1 MQRAGITLFLSAV
14 FAALCVPAAPAT
26 AATVEDIRLWSE
38 NGKTRVVLDLSAPAD
53 HTLFTL
59 PRPDRVVVD
68 VRDSRLGDRLARL
81 PSGSGY
87 VRGIRAA
94 PRDGNDIRIVLDL
107 ERAVRPHSFSAGPYG
122 RYGDRLVID
131 LAEPGVPEAVKTVRP
146 RPDAE
151 PRDLVIAV
159 DPGHGGRDPGAIGQ
173 GRTREK
179 DVVLAIGRKLAARI
193 DAEPG
198 MRAVLVRKDD
208 RLVPLR
214 ERMEY
219 ARRHRADLFVSVH
232 ADAVRDKRARGS
244 SVWVLSLKG
253 ASDEASRRLAEQ
265 NNTHLIGGVELSD
278 KDEDLAS
285 VLLDLSQNAS
295 LGASMEVGKSVIDEL
310 AKVGRVHKRTVQQA
324 GFAVLKS
331 PDVPSIL
338 VETAFISNPSEERKL
353 KDRNHQDRLANAILA
368 GIRNYFYAN
377 PPPDSWVARAV
388 RQGREPQVKHVIAR
402 GDTLSEIA
410 MRYDV
415 SVSSIRAVNNIAG
428 DRIRIGQVLRIPSD
442 G

>member
-1 MQRAGITLFLSAV
+1 MVFALLCLSAV
-14 FAALCVPAAPAT
+14 SAA

-38 NGKTRVVLDLSAPAD
+38 DGKTRVVLDLSASAD

-68 VRDSRLGDRLARL
+68 VRDSRLGDRLATL
-81 PSGSGY
+81 PSGTGY
-87 VRGIRAA
+87 VRAIRAA
-94 PRDGNDIRIVLDL
+94 RRDGNDLRIVLDL
-107 ERAVRPHSFSAGPYG
+107 ERPVRPHSFRAGPHG

-131 LAEPGVPEAVKTVRP
+131 LAEPGVPQAVKTMRQ
-146 RPDAE
+146 RPDAQ

-159 DPGHGGRDPGAIGQ
+159 DPGHGGRDPGAVGQ
-173 GRTREK
+173 GRTLEK

-198 MRAVLVRKDD
+198 MRAVLVREDD
-208 RLVPLR
+208 RLIPLR
-214 ERMEY
+214 ERMEH
-219 ARRHRADLFVSVH
+219 ARRHRADLFVSIH

-244 SVWVLSLKG
+244 SVWVLSSKG
-253 ASDEASRRLAEQ
+253 ASDEAARRLVKQ
-265 NNTHLIGGVELSD
+265 NNTYLIGGVALSD
-278 KDEDLAS
+278 KEDDLAW
-285 VLLDLSQNAS
+285 VLMDLSQNAS
-295 LGASMEVGKSVIDEL
+295 LGASMEVGKNVIDEL
-310 AKVGRVHKRTVQQA
+310 AKVGTVHKRTVQQA
-324 GFAVLKS
+324 AFAVLKS

-353 KDRNHQDRLANAILA
+353 RDRDHQDRLASAILA

-388 RQGREPQVKHVIAR
+388 REGREPEVKHVITR

-410 MRYDV
+410 MRYNV

-428 DRIRIGQVLRIPSD
+428 DSIRIGQVLRIPTD

>member
-1 MQRAGITLFLSAV
+1 MRRAGIPTLWSAV
-14 FAALCVPAAPAT
+14 IATLWLLSLPAHSAV
-26 AATVEDIRLWSE
+26 VEDIRLSSE
-38 NGKTRVVLDLSAPAD
+38 DGKTRVVLDLSTPAD

-68 VRDSRLGDRLARL
+68 VRDSRLAERLVSL
-81 PSGSGY
+81 PSGDGV
-87 VRGIRAA
+87 VRAIRAG
-94 PRDGNDIRIVLDL
+94 RRGGGDLRIVLDL
-107 ERAVRPHSFSAGPYG
+107 DRAVRPRSFSAGPSG

-131 LAEPGVPEAVKTVRP
+131 LAEPGVPKPVKTVR
-146 RPDAE
+146 REAAAA

-159 DPGHGGRDPGAIGQ
+159 DPGHGGRDPGAIGK

-179 DVVLAIGRKLAARI
+179 DVVLAIARKLAAKI

-198 MRAVLVRKDD
+198 MRAVLVRHDD
-208 RLVPLR
+208 SLVPLR

-219 ARRHRADLFVSVH
+219 ARRNRADLFVSIH
-232 ADAVRDKRARGS
+232 ADAVRDGRARGS
-244 SVWVLSLKG
+244 SVWVLSMKG
-253 ASDEASRRLAEQ
+253 ANDEHARRLAAQ
-265 NNTHLIGGVELSD
+265 NNTHLIGGVVLP
-278 KDEDLAS
+278 DEDKTLAS

-295 LGASMEVGKSVIDEL
+295 LGASMDVGKHVIDEL
-310 AKVGRVHKRTVQQA
+310 AKVGTVHKRTVQQA

-338 VETAFISNPSEERKL
+338 VETAFISNPHEERKL
-353 KDRNHQDRLANAILA
+353 RDKDHQYRLANAILA
-368 GIRNYFYAN
+368 GIRSYFYAN
-377 PPPDSWVARAV
+377 PPPDSWVAQSV
-388 RQGREPQVKHVIAR
+388 RQGHEPEVRHVISR

-410 MRYDV
+410 TRYNV

>member
-1 MQRAGITLFLSAV
+1 MQRAGIPFFLSV
-14 FAALCVPAAPAT
+14 ICAALCLLAVPASS
-26 AATVEDIRLWSE
+26 ATVEDIRLWSE
-38 NGKTRVVLDLSAPAD
+38 DGKTRVVLDLSAPAE

-68 VRDSRLGDRLARL
+68 VSNSRLAERLATL
-81 PSGSGY
+81 PQGTGY

-94 PRDGNDIRIVLDL
+94 RRDGDDLRIVLDL
-107 ERAVRPHSFSAGPYG
+107 ERSVRPRSFSAGPYG

-131 LAEPGVPEAVKTVRP
+131 LAEPGIPEPVKTVRP
-146 RPDAE
+146 RPDAK

-179 DVVLAIGRKLAARI
+179 DVVLAIGRRLAARI

-208 RLVPLR
+208 RLIPLR
-214 ERMEY
+214 ERMQY
-219 ARRHRADLFVSVH
+219 ARRNRADLFVSIH

-244 SVWVLSLKG
+244 SVWVLSLEG
-253 ASDEASRRLAEQ
+253 ASDEAAHLLAEQ
-265 NNTHLIGGVELSD
+265 NNTHLIGGVALSGRD
-278 KDEDLAS
+278 DDIAE

-295 LGASMEVGKSVIDEL
+295 LGASMEVGKKVIDEL
-310 AKVGRVHKRTVQQA
+310 AGLGTVHKRTVQQA

-353 KDRNHQDRLANAILA
+353 KDRDHQDRLAAAILS

-377 PPPDSWVARAV
+377 PPPDSWVAQAV
-388 RQGREPQVKHVIAR
+388 RDGREPEVKHVISR

-410 MRYDV
+410 TRYNV
-415 SVSSIRAVNNIAG
+415 SISSIRAVNNLAG

>member
-1 MQRAGITLFLSAV
+1 MQRAGIPFFWSV
-14 FAALCVPAAPAT
+14 ICAALCLLAVPASS
-26 AATVEDIRLWSE
+26 ATVEDIRLWSE
-38 NGKTRVVLDLSAPAD
+38 DGKTRVVLDLSAPAD

-68 VRDSRLGDRLARL
+68 VSNSRLAERLAKL
-81 PSGSGY
+81 PQGTGY

-94 PRDGNDIRIVLDL
+94 RRDGDDLRIVLDL
-107 ERAVRPHSFSAGPYG
+107 ERSVRPRSFSAGPYG

-131 LAEPGVPEAVKTVRP
+131 LAEPGIPEPVKTVRP
-146 RPDAE
+146 RPDAK

-208 RLVPLR
+208 SLIPLR

-219 ARRHRADLFVSVH
+219 ARRNRADLFVSIH

-244 SVWVLSLKG
+244 SVWVLSMKG
-253 ASDEASRRLAEQ
+253 ASDEAAHLLAEQ
-265 NNTHLIGGVELSD
+265 NNTHLIGGVALSD

-295 LGASMEVGKSVIDEL
+295 LGASMEVGKKVIDEL
-310 AKVGRVHKRTVQQA
+310 AKVGTVHKRTVQQA

-353 KDRNHQDRLANAILA
+353 TDRNHQDRLADAILG

-377 PPPDSWVARAV
+377 PPPDSWVAQAV
-388 RQGREPQVKHVIAR
+388 RDGREPEVKHVISR

-410 MRYDV
+410 TRYNV
-415 SVSSIRAVNNIAG
+415 SVSSIRAVNNLAG

>member
-1 MQRAGITLFLSAV
+1 MQRAGITLFWSAV
-14 FAALCVPAAPAT
+14 FAALCLLAAPAS

-38 NGKTRVVLDLSAPAD
+38 DGKTRVVLDLSTPAD
-53 HTLFTL
+53 HSLFTL
-59 PRPDRVVVD
+59 PQPDRVVID
-68 VRDSRLGDRLARL
+68 VRDSRLGERLARL
-81 PSGSGY
+81 PAGSGH

-94 PRDGNDIRIVLDL
+94 PRDGNDVRIVLDL

-131 LAEPGVPEAVKTVRP
+131 LAEPGVPQPVKTVRP

-208 RLVPLR
+208 RLIPLR
-214 ERMEY
+214 ERMQY

-253 ASDEASRRLAEQ
+253 VSDEAARLVEQ

-278 KDEDLAS
+278 KDQDLAS

-310 AKVGRVHKRTVQQA
+310 AKVGTVHKRTVQQA

-353 KDRNHQDRLANAILA
+353 RDRNHQDRLANAILA

-377 PPPDSWVARAV
+377 PPPDSWVAHAV
-388 RQGREPQVKHVIAR
+388 RQGREPQVKHVITR

-410 MRYDV
+410 MRYNV
-415 SVSSIRAVNNIAG
+415 SISSIRAVNKIPG